1 MMARPSTQ
9 LRPLLVEDSEDDAA
23 LLLRELSRSGYEP
36 IWKRVDTSEGMKN
49 ALDEEA
55 WDIVF
60 ADYAMPQFSA
70 PAALAL
76 LQESGLDLPFIVISG
91 TVGEDV
97 AVATMLSGAHDYLMK
112 GNLTRLG
119 PAIERELRQAEMRKG
134 KKRAEDA
141 LQQHVEE
148 LERSNAEL
156 EQFAYVASHDLQ
168 EPLRIITNYCDLV
181 QKRYRGKLDADADE
195 FLGFAAEAANRM
207 RELVRGLLAYARVR
221 HDARELEEIDCD
233 LVLREALT

>member
-1 MMARPSTQ
+1 MARPSTQ

-23 LLLRELSRSGYEP
+23 LLLRELARSGYEP

-148 LERSNAEL
+148 LERSNA
-156 EQFAYVASHDLQ
+156 
-168 EPLRIITNYCDLV
+168 
-181 QKRYRGKLDADADE
+181 
-195 FLGFAAEAANRM
+195 
-207 RELVRGLLAYARVR
+207 
-221 HDARELEEIDCD
+221 
-233 LVLREALT
+233 